1 MKKKNQSKNVTQY
14 QVQIVRDIEC
24 VDWLGVIARLSGLEF
39 NSKGLQDVK
48 RRFLNG
54 TESSEQECQGILG
67 KLTDTRNS
75 ILSRLMKEQ
84 KLSVVNPTS
93 FQRKEY
99 VRLDDGW
106 YLAEVAG
113 YDVATLTPMDGE
125 DSGLV
130 ASEDSISNGIVTLN
144 FDDRGDVACVR
155 YGDKELEWKIVEK
168 QFFKKGIFGAK
179 RNCRRK
185 FISGCSYI
193 DGARVVRENVFNY
206 SCNSV
211 VEQIALFRDE
221 QKIEYTTRI
230 AIKDAKVG
238 VKISAQGKDY
248 DDVAARWQE
257 EDGTVVAGN
266 FEGQSFCLIAKQ
278 KFQDI
283 DGDKA
288 FVTEGKGRYVCDY
301 TICLLDSDWQDS
313 NVAEVYSGGVNPLI
327 VSDFLP
333 SIRPVISVENNA
345 VMVRHV
351 ELNEDG
357 KYVTITF
364 KEMYNQACSSVIK
377 VGFRSKGAY
386 QLDDDGNMI
395 AVTASEIEFSPLEV
409 KKITFEL

>member
-1 MKKKNQSKNVTQY
+1 MKKKNQSKNVQRY

-24 VDWLGVIARLSGLEF
+24 VDWLSVIARLSGLEF
-39 NSKGLQDVK
+39 NSKGLQEVK
-48 RRFLNG
+48 KRYLNCA
-54 TESSEQECQGILG
+54 ESSEQDYQGMIG
-67 KLTDTRNS
+67 RLTDTRNA

-113 YDVATLTPMDGE
+113 YDVATLTPMDDE

-130 ASEDSISNGIVTLN
+130 ALDNSISNGIVTLT
-144 FDDRGDVACVR
+144 FDDRGDVSCVS

-185 FISGCSYI
+185 FISGVSYI

-211 VEQIALFRDE
+211 VEQIVLFRDE

-238 VKISAQGKDY
+238 VKISAQGQDY
-248 DDVAARWQE
+248 DDIASQWQE
-257 EDGTVVAGN
+257 GDGTVVAGT
-266 FEGQSFCLIAKQ
+266 FEGQGFCLIAKP
-278 KFQDI
+278 KFDDI
-283 DGDKA
+283 DGAKTYVA
-288 FVTEGKGRYVCDY
+288 EGKGRYECDY

-313 NVAEVYSGGVNPLI
+313 NVAEIYSGGVNPLI

-357 KYVTITF
+357 KYVTVTF
-364 KEMYNQACSSVIK
+364 KEMYNQPCSSVIK

-386 QLDDDGNMI
+386 QLDVDGNMI
-395 AVTASEIEFSPLEV
+395 AVTASAIDFLPLEI

>member
-54 TESSEQECQGILG
+54 TESSEQEYQGILG

-185 FISGCSYI
+185 FFSGCSYI

-230 AIKDAKVG
+230 AIKDANVG
-238 VKISAQGKDY
+238 VKISAQG
-248 DDVAARWQE
+248 
-257 EDGTVVAGN
+257 
-266 FEGQSFCLIAKQ
+266 
-278 KFQDI
+278 
-283 DGDKA
+283 
-288 FVTEGKGRYVCDY
+288 
-301 TICLLDSDWQDS
+301 
-313 NVAEVYSGGVNPLI
+313 
-327 VSDFLP
+327 
-333 SIRPVISVENNA
+333 
-345 VMVRHV
+345 
-351 ELNEDG
+351 
-357 KYVTITF
+357 
-364 KEMYNQACSSVIK
+364 
-377 VGFRSKGAY
+377 
-386 QLDDDGNMI
+386 
-395 AVTASEIEFSPLEV
+395 
-409 KKITFEL
+409 